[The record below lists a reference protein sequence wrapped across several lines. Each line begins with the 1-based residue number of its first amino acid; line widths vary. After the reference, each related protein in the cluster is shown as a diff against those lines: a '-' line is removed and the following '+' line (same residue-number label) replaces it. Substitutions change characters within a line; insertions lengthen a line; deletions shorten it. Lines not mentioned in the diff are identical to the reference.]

1 MKQCT
6 CSYPSTSTTGCTDL
20 APLPSLSL
28 IEPATGVGGATTEG
42 GESEQINRTTGGEA
56 HHSGVNSC
64 VVVTVVSMK
73 AITATVCAAST
84 GTGVASGRI
93 HRPRRD
99 VENEEIQLYLS
110 KLKELVPFMPKNRK
124 LSKLEV
130 IQYVIDYIC
139 DLQYALETHP
149 TVATAVNSAVTA
161 SSLPVTTARHSG
173 SCQQRQPLVVL
184 APNTILPCS
193 SQDVAATRNMNPHF
207 PGGRVK
213 NSLGKP
219 TPSSPDR
226 DSNLDLPVLGSLA
239 QDETSA
245 LANYATEAGYIPIH
259 TFIVFVLTLL
269 DSWENDGN
277 VPNSR
282 AWICIERLKGRAALI
297 PSCAP
302 FTRHHWGVI
311 NKQQQHGAVPTP
323 CRSDWDSS
331 EVVDASEHLACLRT
345 AARSRGTTSETIVS
359 GHLHRCQATCTHCQY
374 TNASQLGEDSATRQ
388 PASVLLDISSLI
400 LMCTYFVEE

>member
-1 MKQCT
+1 
-6 CSYPSTSTTGCTDL
+6 
-20 APLPSLSL
+20 
-28 IEPATGVGGATTEG
+28 
-42 GESEQINRTTGGEA
+42 
-56 HHSGVNSC
+56 
-64 VVVTVVSMK
+64 MK
-73 AITATVCAAST
+73 AITATVCTAST
-84 GTGVASGRI
+84 GTGVAKGRI

-149 TVATAVNSAVTA
+149 TVATAVNSAVSA

-193 SQDVAATRNMNPHF
+193 SQDVAATLVVVLISSVPCGHLCWLSWLVCRLSILTEQGPTVVTKIPGTAASFLDCVTSLPPHDMLSKNTRSLVCA
-207 PGGRVK
+207 GRTMGTFQTQTVG
-213 NSLGKP
+213 LG
-219 TPSSPDR
+219 
-226 DSNLDLPVLGSLA
+226 
-239 QDETSA
+239 
-245 LANYATEAGYIPIH
+245 
-259 TFIVFVLTLL
+259 FV
-269 DSWENDGN
+269 
-277 VPNSR
+277 
-282 AWICIERLKGRAALI
+282 LKGREGCINSVMCALHSS
-297 PSCAP
+297 PL
-302 FTRHHWGVI
+302 GGLI

-345 AARSRGTTSETIVS
+345 TARSREGDNLCNDRLGPSAPLLGPRAHHCS
-359 GHLHRCQATCTHCQY
+359 PHCQY
-374 TNASQLGEDSATRQ
+374 MDFSRPYHYSKPTPANSEKTAPPDSR
-388 PASVLLDISSLI
+388 PVS
-400 LMCTYFVEE
+400 C

>member
-1 MKQCT
+1 
-6 CSYPSTSTTGCTDL
+6 
-20 APLPSLSL
+20 
-28 IEPATGVGGATTEG
+28 
-42 GESEQINRTTGGEA
+42 
-56 HHSGVNSC
+56 
-64 VVVTVVSMK
+64 MK

-193 SQDVAATRNMNPHF
+193 SQDVAATLSGERP
-207 PGGRVK
+207 
-213 NSLGKP
+213 
-219 TPSSPDR
+219 
-226 DSNLDLPVLGSLA
+226 PVLV
-239 QDETSA
+239 E
-245 LANYATEAGYIPIH
+245 
-259 TFIVFVLTLL
+259 
-269 DSWENDGN
+269 
-277 VPNSR
+277 
-282 AWICIERLKGRAALI
+282 
-297 PSCAP
+297 
-302 FTRHHWGVI
+302 
-311 NKQQQHGAVPTP
+311 
-323 CRSDWDSS
+323 
-331 EVVDASEHLACLRT
+331 LACLSAFYSDRAGTVVTKIPGT
-345 AARSRGTTSETIVS
+345 AASFLDCVTSDMLSKNT
-359 GHLHRCQATCTHCQY
+359 
-374 TNASQLGEDSATRQ
+374 
-388 PASVLLDISSLI
+388 SSLVCGEHYSSS
-400 LMCTYFVEE
+400 LHTPANSEKTAPPDSRPVSC

>member
-1 MKQCT
+1 
-6 CSYPSTSTTGCTDL
+6 
-20 APLPSLSL
+20 
-28 IEPATGVGGATTEG
+28 
-42 GESEQINRTTGGEA
+42 
-56 HHSGVNSC
+56 
-64 VVVTVVSMK
+64 MK
-73 AITATVCAAST
+73 AITATVCTAST
-84 GTGVASGRI
+84 GTGVANGRI

-193 SQDVAATRNMNPHF
+193 SQDVAATL
-207 PGGRVK
+207 V
-213 NSLGKP
+213 
-219 TPSSPDR
+219 
-226 DSNLDLPVLGSLA
+226 V
-239 QDETSA
+239 
-245 LANYATEAGYIPIH
+245 
-259 TFIVFVLTLL
+259 VLTSSVPCGHLCWLSWLVCRLSILTERGPTVVTKIPGTAASFL
-269 DSWENDGN
+269 DCATSLPPHDMLSKNTRSLVCAGRTMGTFQTQTAGLGF
-277 VPNSR
+277 V
-282 AWICIERLKGRAALI
+282 LKGREGCINSVMCALHSS
-297 PSCAP
+297 PL
-302 FTRHHWGVI
+302 GGLI

-345 AARSRGTTSETIVS
+345 TAR
-359 GHLHRCQATCTHCQY
+359 
-374 TNASQLGEDSATRQ
+374 NASQLGKDSATRQ
-388 PASVLLDISSLI
+388 PASVLLDIPYPPIIPHPHVYIFRRGVVPLNSLHGLLNVRLCRSHNDRVVGVNSSHSNKLHSLSPWYYKDHACLVI
-400 LMCTYFVEE
+400 VHAKDRINISIAGLE

>member
-1 MKQCT
+1 MKQYT

-56 HHSGVNSC
+56 HHSGVNRC
-64 VVVTVVSMK
+64 VVVT
-73 AITATVCAAST
+73 T

-193 SQDVAATRNMNPHF
+193 SQDVAATVCILHSR
-207 PGGRVK
+207 
-213 NSLGKP
+213 
-219 TPSSPDR
+219 SPDR
-226 DSNLDLPVLGSLA
+226 DSNLDLPVLGSVA

-245 LANYATEAGYIPIH
+245 LANYATEAGYIPVH
-259 TFIVFVLTLL
+259 TFILVVALTSSVPSGHLCWLSWLVCRLSILTEQGLTVVTKIPGTAASFLDCVTSDMLSKNTSSLVCGEHYSSSLHL
-269 DSWENDGN
+269 DSWETDGN

-282 AWICIERLKGRAALI
+282 AWICIERQKGRAALI

-345 AARSRGTTSETIVS
+345 TARSGGTTSVTIVS
-359 GHLHRCQATCTHCQY
+359 GHLHRC
-374 TNASQLGEDSATRQ
+374 
-388 PASVLLDISSLI
+388 
-400 LMCTYFVEE
+400 

>member
-56 HHSGVNSC
+56 HHSG
-64 VVVTVVSMK
+64 

-193 SQDVAATRNMNPHF
+193 SQDVAATLVVALTSSVPSGHLCWLSWLVCRLSILTEQGLAVVTKIPGTAASFLNCVTSDMLSKNTSSLVCENIQSPCQPGIEPETLMLVVRCADRNTTGP
-207 PGGRVK
+207 
-213 NSLGKP
+213 
-219 TPSSPDR
+219 
-226 DSNLDLPVLGSLA
+226 
-239 QDETSA
+239 
-245 LANYATEAGYIPIH
+245 
-259 TFIVFVLTLL
+259 L

-374 TNASQLGEDSATRQ
+374 T
-388 PASVLLDISSLI
+388 SVGFWEKDA
-400 LMCTYFVEE
+400 FRKH